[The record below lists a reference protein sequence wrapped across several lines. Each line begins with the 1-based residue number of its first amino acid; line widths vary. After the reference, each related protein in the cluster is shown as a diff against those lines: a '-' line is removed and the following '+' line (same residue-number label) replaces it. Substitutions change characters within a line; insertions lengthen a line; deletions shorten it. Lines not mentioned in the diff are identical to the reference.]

1 MTGTTAA
8 THISPDQ
15 PVQCNNSLE
24 NEERAE

>member
-1 MTGTTAA
+1 MTGTAA
-8 THISPDQ
+8 TTHISPDQ